1 MLYKTWAGGE
11 ERGMGE
17 GLCLW
22 LTKGQ
27 RGLCVFVGGQK
38 KKAVYETWCGLE
50 TGWGEGVVLGEGS
63 LRACKGT
70 LSLEETDLARME

>member
-1 MLYKTWAGGE
+1 
-11 ERGMGE
+11 MGE

-22 LTKGQ
+22 LTMGQ

-50 TGWGEGVVLGEGS
+50 TGWGEGS
-63 LRACKGT
+63 LRACEGT
-70 LSLEETDLARME
+70 LSLEETDLTRME